1 MGQYDRLIKLAF
13 DRISKRTVDADDL
26 FDTKKNAFEI
36 RKQFHRDEFDFYCK
50 ECDQPLGISTSKYD
64 RLHFKH
70 EKGADYCILKDEDL
84 SPEERENFSLNLKFK
99 ESDRHKHLKNRIA
112 DLLRTNTGIDP
123 ASISV
128 DDKFIIRDFEKRRPD
143 VYCVFEGK
151 QIVFEIQLSN
161 LSLRYILSRY
171 DFYKKHGMYLIWI
184 LDDFEVHGQG
194 QMERD
199 IKYLNQYQNFFKLD
213 ESQTSFKL
221 LCDYKYAL
229 INQEN
234 IVLTPWTKKS
244 IALSELKFDQASYQ
258 TYYYDFDKNKALK
271 EQERLER
278 IAKLREEERKRLEEK
293 MLLKAKDK
301 SKEII
306 EQIRILHKRKSQTYA
321 GPMELI
327 SDLQDSEVFIFNSE
341 LKLSETEPGKT
352 PALHK
357 WLDAYS
363 SDEFSFLNFILTTDR
378 IWMNVN
384 ETSPSGETTLM
395 KVYSHSKIPKS
406 ILSKLILRRGYVL
419 TKDDEDFI
427 RRIGDSD
434 LEGQMIIYRMCSD
447 LSNKKLVDR
456 VFDFQKEILIVESA
470 KQNRI
475 VGYNFKGNGAWVAFA
490 NNAIEYHNEYW
501 EYFELAFKYYGLW
514 EQLIKNDKKGS
525 FQKKLANFYE
535 GMPAQKFD
543 FDRIFRTV
551 FPEFESAKLAFV

>member
-1 MGQYDRLIKLAF
+1 MGRYDRLIKLAF
-13 DRISKRTVDADDL
+13 DRISNRTVDADEL

-50 ECDQPLGISTSKYD
+50 ECEQPLGISTSKYD

-84 SPEERENFSLNLKFK
+84 SPEERENFTLNLKFK

-112 DLLRTNTGIDP
+112 DLLRMNTGIDP
-123 ASISV
+123 SAISV
-128 DDKFIIRDFEKRRPD
+128 DDKFIIRGSEKRRPD
-143 VYCVFEGK
+143 VYCVFEDK

-171 DFYKKHGMYLIWI
+171 DFYKRHGIYLIWI
-184 LDDFEVHGQG
+184 LDDFDVHGQG

-213 ESQTSFKL
+213 ESQSSFKL

-229 INQEN
+229 LNQDN
-234 IVLTPWTKKS
+234 IVLTPWAKKS
-244 IALSELKFDQASYQ
+244 IALTELKFDKVSYQ
-258 TYYYDFDKNKALK
+258 TYYYDFDKNKSAR
-271 EQERLER
+271 EQERSER
-278 IAKLREEERKRLEEK
+278 IAILREEERKRLEEK
-293 MLLKAKDK
+293 ILLKAKDK
-301 SKEII
+301 SREII
-306 EQIRILHKRKSQTYA
+306 EQIRMLHNRKSQTYA
-321 GPMELI
+321 GPIELI
-327 SDLQDSEVFIFNSE
+327 ADLQDSEVSVFNNE
-341 LKLSETEPGKT
+341 LKLSETVPGKA

-357 WLDAYS
+357 WLEAYS
-363 SDEFSFLNFILTTDR
+363 TEEFSFLHFVLTTER
-378 IWMNVN
+378 IWLNVN
-384 ETSPSGETTLM
+384 DANPSGDSTLM
-395 KVYSHSKIPKS
+395 KIYNHPKVPKS
-406 ILSKLILRRGYVL
+406 ILSKLIFRRGYVF
-419 TKDDEDFI
+419 TKGDEDFL
-427 RRIGDSD
+427 RNIGDPD

-470 KQNRI
+470 KQNRL
-475 VGYNFKGNGAWVAFA
+475 VGYNFKGNGAWIAFA
-490 NNAIEYHNEYW
+490 NNAIEYHSEYW

-525 FQKKLANFYE
+525 FQKKLANFYQNI
-535 GMPAQKFD
+535 PPQKFD

-551 FPEFESAKLAFV
+551 FTEFESAPLAFV